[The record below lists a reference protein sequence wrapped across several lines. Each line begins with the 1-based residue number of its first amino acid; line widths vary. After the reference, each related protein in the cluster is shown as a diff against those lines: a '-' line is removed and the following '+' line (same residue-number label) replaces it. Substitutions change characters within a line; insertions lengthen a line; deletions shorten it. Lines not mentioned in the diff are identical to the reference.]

1 MTTFVILGD
10 THGFHPDVPDGD
22 VLIHTGDFTQGWGG
36 REHVKDVAKWLGN
49 MPHVYKFLIGGNH
62 DGSLFAHEEQ
72 CRAILGVR
80 GIHYLFHQPAMVGD
94 IKIWG
99 SPYHPQFAGVFGR
112 TKVELTA
119 LWDLVDPDTDVLITD
134 GPPPGILDI
143 PGNPLPPEHCGD
155 VGLWLRVERVRPKLH
170 AFGHIHGGYGTAMQW
185 GVSFR
190 NVAICNER
198 YEPVNPVTVVDI

>member
-1 MTTFVILGD
+1 MTKFVILGD

-22 VLIHTGDFTQGWGG
+22 VLIHTGDFTRGWGG
-36 REHVKDVAKWLGN
+36 RDHVKDVAKWLGD
-49 MPHVYKFLIGGNH
+49 MPHTHKFLIGGNH

-99 SPYHPQFAGVFGR
+99 SPCHPQFAGVFGK
-112 TKVELTA
+112 TFTELEA
-119 LWDLVDPDTDVLITD
+119 LWRQVDPDVDVLITH
-134 GPPPGILDI
+134 GPPLGVLDTNGIY
-143 PGNPLPPEHCGD
+143 PGNLGDPALREMVEH
-155 VGLWLRVERVRPKLH
+155 WSPKIH
-170 AFGHIHGGYGTAMQW
+170 AFGHIHGGYGMYR
-185 GVSFR
+185 GVLTIFY
-190 NVAICNER
+190 NVAVCNER